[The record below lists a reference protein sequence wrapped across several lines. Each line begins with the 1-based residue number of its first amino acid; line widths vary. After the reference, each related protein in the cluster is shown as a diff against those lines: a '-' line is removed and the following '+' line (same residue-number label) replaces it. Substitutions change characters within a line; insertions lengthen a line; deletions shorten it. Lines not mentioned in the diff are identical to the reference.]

1 MEISYVEEKDVA
13 EMLHLFHINSLLY
26 HKDCY
31 IIVKDEDFASMIR
44 AMYYKRYKM
53 RTSKCFTYNE
63 SIVSMEMPNPNQC
76 GEAIFFLES
85 IQHYV
90 EYVMSKIPDSTIG
103 KIREEKRSKEL
114 LKFRPFGVW

>member
-1 MEISYVEEKDVA
+1 MEISYVAEKDVA
-13 EMLHLFHINSLLY
+13 EMLHLFHINSILY

-31 IIVKDEDFASMIR
+31 MIVKDEDFASMIR
-44 AMYYKRYKM
+44 TMYYKRYKM

-63 SIVSMEMPNPNQC
+63 SIVSTEMPNPSQH

-85 IQHYV
+85 IQSYV

-103 KIREEKRSKEL
+103 KIREEKRNKEL
-114 LKFRPFGVW
+114 LKFRPFGV

>member
-31 IIVKDEDFASMIR
+31 MIVKDEDSASMIR
-44 AMYYKRYKM
+44 TMYYKRYKM

-63 SIVSMEMPNPNQC
+63 SIVSTEMPNPSQH

-85 IQHYV
+85 IQNYV
-90 EYVMSKIPDSTIG
+90 EYIMSKIPDSTIG
-103 KIREEKRSKEL
+103 KIREEKINKEL